1 MTQIKSRMMSFV
13 VAMFAFLVVFVMGP
27 KLTAQASVT
36 PNISTQLFY
45 SQSGWADWKKA
56 KELAYQQG
64 QGTPSAVRVAIEG
77 QPSYMT
83 GTVRYSI
90 NSSGQ
95 GWLDWV
101 ENGAEIGAA
110 DQNGAP
116 MEAIKMEVNGQLA
129 FHYDVYYKVYQNK
142 EWSDWKKNGEVAGTE
157 GKGLQIEGLAVAMT
171 RKGAPAPADNVFGSK
186 NLGSFDPSRP
196 MVALTF
202 DDGPKR
208 ANTERILTV
217 LEKYN
222 ARATFFM
229 VGKSVDDHSKDLL
242 ERMVRDGDELG
253 NHTYDHKQLT
263 KLTPEQVEKEITTT
277 SENIYKAVGQYP
289 TVMRPPYGDLNKNIQ
304 GQING
309 LGYPV
314 IIWSL
319 DTLDWKTRN
328 TQSTINA
335 ILNNIK
341 DGDVVLMH
349 DLQDST
355 PGAVEV
361 VVPELVRRGY
371 QLVTVSELASTRG
384 GLKAGH
390 NYGSFRPK

>member
-1 MTQIKSRMMSFV
+1 
-13 VAMFAFLVVFVMGP
+13 
-27 KLTAQASVT
+27 
-36 PNISTQLFY
+36 
-45 SQSGWADWKKA
+45 
-56 KELAYQQG
+56 
-64 QGTPSAVRVAIEG
+64 
-77 QPSYMT
+77 
-83 GTVRYSI
+83 
-90 NSSGQ
+90 
-95 GWLDWV
+95 
-101 ENGAEIGAA
+101 
-110 DQNGAP
+110 
-116 MEAIKMEVNGQLA
+116 
-129 FHYDVYYKVYQNK
+129 
-142 EWSDWKKNGEVAGTE
+142 
-157 GKGLQIEGLAVAMT
+157 
-171 RKGAPAPADNVFGSK
+171 
-186 NLGSFDPSRP
+186 
-196 MVALTF
+196 
-202 DDGPKR
+202 
-208 ANTERILTV
+208 
-217 LEKYN
+217 
-222 ARATFFM
+222 M

-263 KLTPEQVEKEITTT
+263 KLTPEQVEKEIVTT

-289 TVMRPPYGDLNKNIQ
+289 TVMRPPYGDLNKSIQ